1 MSSKEER
8 SRAGIFFAGLS
19 NLQMRALNDSMT
31 NLMNAGLDQI
41 HQRLDELQA
50 SQRPRPRTGTRSDRS
65 RRPNR
70 SDDETQEDDDRS
82 INRPRR
88 GQRNR
93 DQSNVNPIAR
103 NE

>member
-1 MSSKEER
+1 MKKKGADLENS
-8 SRAGIFFAGLS
+8 FAGLS

-31 NLMNAGLDQI
+31 NLMNTSVDHI
-41 HQRLDELQA
+41 YQRLDELQA
-50 SQRPRPRTGTRSDRS
+50 AQQPRPRTGTRSERS
-65 RRPNR
+65 RRSNR
-70 SDDETQEDDDRS
+70 SDDEPQEDDDRS

-93 DQSNVNPIAR
+93 DQGDVNPFAR